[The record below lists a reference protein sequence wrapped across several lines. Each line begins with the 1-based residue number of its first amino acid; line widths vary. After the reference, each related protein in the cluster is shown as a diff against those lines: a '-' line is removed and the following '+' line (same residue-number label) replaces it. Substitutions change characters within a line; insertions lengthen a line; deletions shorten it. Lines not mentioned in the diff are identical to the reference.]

1 MKAKNYLTDEQVEK
15 EIERLIDS
23 PLVKL
28 ARKEMRIKY
37 KRRQQL
43 YSLRNLEKRGRELQK
58 AGITIEMLNTVESEI
73 PDTETADLKQTKNGL
88 NKGD

>member
-1 MKAKNYLTDEQVEK
+1 MAKNYLTDEQVEK

-58 AGITIEMLNTVESEI
+58 AGITIEMLNTVESAI
-73 PDTETADLKQTKNGL
+73 PDTETAD
-88 NKGD
+88 

>member
-1 MKAKNYLTDEQVEK
+1 MSKVTLTDEQVEK

-28 ARKEMRIKY
+28 ARKELRIKY

-58 AGITIEMLNTVESEI
+58 AGITLEILNSIDLATSDPDEEI
-73 PDTETADLKQTKNGL
+73 
-88 NKGD
+88 

>member
-1 MKAKNYLTDEQVEK
+1 MSKKNLTDEQVEK

-37 KRRQQL
+37 KRRQFL

-58 AGITIEMLNTVESEI
+58 SGITMDILNGIESET
-73 PDTETADLKQTKNGL
+73 PNTEEENINAVHE
-88 NKGD
+88 

>member
-1 MKAKNYLTDEQVEK
+1 MSKVTLTDEQVEK

-43 YSLRNLEKRGRELQK
+43 YALRNLEKRGRELQK
-58 AGITIEMLNTVESEI
+58 AGITLDILNSLDLATTDICEEI
-73 PDTETADLKQTKNGL
+73 
-88 NKGD
+88 

>member
-1 MKAKNYLTDEQVEK
+1 MAKNYLTDEQVEK

-58 AGITIEMLNTVESEI
+58 AGITIEMLNTVESSI
-73 PDTETADLKQTKNGL
+73 PDTETAD
-88 NKGD
+88 

>member
-1 MKAKNYLTDEQVEK
+1 MAKDILTDEQVEK

-58 AGITIEMLNTVESEI
+58 AGITLDILNSIDLATTDICEEI
-73 PDTETADLKQTKNGL
+73 
-88 NKGD
+88 

>member
-1 MKAKNYLTDEQVEK
+1 MSKKNLTDEQVEK

-37 KRRQQL
+37 KRRQFL

-58 AGITIEMLNTVESEI
+58 SGITMDILNGIELETPNTEEENINAVHR
-73 PDTETADLKQTKNGL
+73 
-88 NKGD
+88 

>member
-1 MKAKNYLTDEQVEK
+1 MNKNKNVLTDEQVEK
-15 EIERLIDS
+15 EIERLVDS

-37 KRRQQL
+37 KRRQFL

-58 AGITIEMLNTVESEI
+58 AGITIDILNGIESET
-73 PDTETADLKQTKNGL
+73 PNTEEENINAVHE
-88 NKGD
+88 

>member
-1 MKAKNYLTDEQVEK
+1 MAKNYLTDEQVEK

-58 AGITIEMLNTVESEI
+58 AGITLDVLDGIEKETPS
-73 PDTETADLKQTKNGL
+73 TEEC
-88 NKGD
+88 

>member
-1 MKAKNYLTDEQVEK
+1 MKGEHKMAKGTLTDEQVEK
-15 EIERLIDS
+15 EIARLTDS

-58 AGITIEMLNTVESEI
+58 AGMTLEMLNGIEATI
-73 PDTETADLKQTKNGL
+73 PDAEET
-88 NKGD
+88 

>member
-1 MKAKNYLTDEQVEK
+1 MSKVILTDEQVEK

-58 AGITIEMLNTVESEI
+58 AGITLEILNSIDLATSDPDEEI
-73 PDTETADLKQTKNGL
+73 
-88 NKGD
+88 

>member
-1 MKAKNYLTDEQVEK
+1 MSKVTLTDEQVEK

-28 ARKEMRIKY
+28 ARKELRIKY

-58 AGITIEMLNTVESEI
+58 AGITLDILNSIDLATSDPDEEI
-73 PDTETADLKQTKNGL
+73 
-88 NKGD
+88 

>member
-1 MKAKNYLTDEQVEK
+1 MKGVDKMAKGTLTDEQVEK
-15 EIERLIDS
+15 EIARLADS

-37 KRRQQL
+37 KRRQHL

-58 AGITIEMLNTVESEI
+58 AGITLEMLNGIEATI
-73 PDTETADLKQTKNGL
+73 PDIEET
-88 NKGD
+88 